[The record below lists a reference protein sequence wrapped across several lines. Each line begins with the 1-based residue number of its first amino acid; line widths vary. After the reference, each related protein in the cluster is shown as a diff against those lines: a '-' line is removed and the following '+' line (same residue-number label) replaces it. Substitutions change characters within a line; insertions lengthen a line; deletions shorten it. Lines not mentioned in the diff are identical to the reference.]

1 MQIQKQKSFLDG
13 QMGWCI
19 TDSRG
24 STSPCTFAEASLVKL
39 GWNFTDISGVLTRIW
54 VNGEEVVIDLN
65 MPKVRGNYSVFKLDK
80 YREGI
85 FEEVEN
91 GE

>member
-1 MQIQKQKSFLDG
+1 MQIQKQKSFLDE

-19 TDSRG
+19 TDSNGR
-24 STSPCTFAEASLVKL
+24 TSPCTYAEASLIKL
-39 GWNFTDISGVLTRIW
+39 GWNFTDIGAVLTRTW
-54 VNGEEVVIDLN
+54 TNGEEVVIDLQ
-65 MPKVRGNYSVFKLDK
+65 MPKVRGNCQVFKLDK

-91 GE
+91 